1 MRILLSRTD
10 NIGDVIL
17 TLPMAGLIKEKY
29 PEAEVFFLGKTYTK
43 DIVACSRFVD
53 KFLDWTEI
61 EKQTKKEQL
70 AFFAKQKI
78 DFFIHVFPN
87 KKIAQ
92 IAKTAKIKKRIGTS
106 HRIYHHFYCNNLVNF
121 SRKKSDL
128 HEAQLNV
135 KLLKPLEISF
145 KKEYQC
151 LNNYVGF
158 SKTPNLPEKFQKLLS
173 TTLKNVILH
182 SKSNGSGE
190 EWGLEN
196 FRKLSELLLSSE
208 KVKIFLTGTEKEGK
222 LFRKKLKFEHK
233 NLIDLSGQMTL
244 NELIAFIKKA
254 DVLVA
259 ASTGPLHIAG
269 VCNIQTIGLYPT
281 TRPIYPGRWA
291 PIGNNVEILTTNVVK
306 EQKKQISVS
315 DIPPRIIAKK
325 ILTENNLFTP
335 NSE

>member
-1 MRILLSRTD
+1 MQNKIKTMRILLSRTD

-29 PEAEVFFLGKTYTK
+29 PKAEIYFLGKTYTK
-43 DIVACSRFVD
+43 DIVACSHFID

-61 EKQTKKEQL
+61 EKRTKNEQV
-70 AFFAKQKI
+70 AFFAKQNI

-92 IAKTAKIKKRIGTS
+92 IAKKAKIKKRIGTS
-106 HRIYHHFYCNNLVNF
+106 HRIYHHFYCNNLVDF

-135 KLLKPLEISF
+135 KLLKPLSIFFE
-145 KKEYQC
+145 KEYTY
-151 LNNYVGF
+151 LNDYVGF
-158 SKTPNLPEKFQKLLS
+158 SKIPNLPEKFQKLLS
-173 TTLKNVILH
+173 KDNKNVILH

-196 FRKLSELLLSSE
+196 FRKLSELLLDTE

-222 LFRKKLKFEHK
+222 LFRKKLLFEHK

-259 ASTGPLHIAG
+259 SSTGPLHIAG
-269 VCNIQTIGLYPT
+269 VCGIQTLGLFPT
-281 TRPIYPGRWA
+281 KRPIHPGRWA
-291 PIGNNVEILTTNVVK
+291 ALGKNVEIFTTDVVK
-306 EQKKQISVS
+306 EQKKEMKVCN
-315 DIPPRIIAKK
+315 IPPEIIGNK
-325 ILTENNLFTP
+325 ILN
-335 NSE
+335 